1 MAISINFVSIV
12 INSQNTNATV
22 SIGENTQSGW
32 NSHQKSNYGNGM
44 YFGNTASP
52 NNIINIL
59 DNDVV
64 DMPVTDNDFIPSNQN
79 QSL

>member
-12 INSQNTNATV
+12 LNSQNRNATI
-22 SIGENTQSGW
+22 SIGENSQAGW
-32 NSHQKSNYGNGM
+32 STHNKNNYGNGF
-44 YFGNTASP
+44 YAGNTVSP

-64 DMPVTDNDFIPSNQN
+64 DMPVNDSDVVPSGQN